1 MAKEKKATR
10 KFKQQKLK
18 GELERRKKVKDFKV
32 KTGKKNSPAGHK
44 GGKGAAGAAAAANGR
59 EAPHKATESEKNTK
73 K

>member
-1 MAKEKKATR
+1 MGKEKKATR

-18 GELERRKKVKDFKV
+18 GELERRKKVKDFKT

-44 GGKGAAGAAAAANGR
+44 GGKNATAATAAHG
-59 EAPHKATESEKNTK
+59 APHKATESEKNTK

>member
-1 MAKEKKATR
+1 MGKEKKATR

-18 GELERRKKVKDFKV
+18 GELERRKKVKDFKT

-44 GGKGAAGAAAAANGR
+44 GGKGAAADAHG
-59 EAPHKATESEKNTK
+59 APHKATESEKNTK